1 MLNFELSK
9 GGNRMKTILLTL
21 SCSLMIGPAI
31 LVNNGEE
38 VTQINQSVEGR
49 SFYPYRFPSIPPKQ
63 FAGKTLIYY
72 EYISS
77 GKYYVGWYS

>member
-1 MLNFELSK
+1 
-9 GGNRMKTILLTL
+9 MKTILLTL

-63 FAGKTLIYY
+63 FAGKT
-72 EYISS
+72 
-77 GKYYVGWYS
+77 